1 MCLQHKQKFLD
12 AAKGEERVLG
22 VGWWQLEGVEFGR
35 WQLLEIVE
43 MP

>member
-1 MCLQHKQKFLD
+1 MCLQHKQKFFPASLGRW
-12 AAKGEERVLG
+12 AAYF
-22 VGWWQLEGVEFGR
+22 GWGSGR